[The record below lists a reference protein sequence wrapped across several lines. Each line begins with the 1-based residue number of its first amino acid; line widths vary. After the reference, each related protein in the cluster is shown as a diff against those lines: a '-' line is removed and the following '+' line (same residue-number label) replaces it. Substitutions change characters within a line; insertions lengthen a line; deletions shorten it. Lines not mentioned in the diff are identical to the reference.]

1 MQQQCEGRDD
11 AEDETRQL
19 TGLSRALTRKRA
31 QHRRPRRG
39 HDLERLALFV
49 AVAWRTFGARTAL
62 ICLIIYGAN
71 TFPWFGSNWAGSTL
85 RNDWMVLV
93 GLGACALRVRRFA
106 WGGAALAGAAMI
118 RAFPAMAVF
127 YLAAPLIVF
136 VYEQSRAKR
145 PIDFVRLR
153 EDAKPMLRAL
163 GGAAA
168 CVGILFVLSTLTF
181 GFRHSWVDWAH
192 KITLH
197 STSPNVNHVGL
208 RTLIQF
214 DPSKTI
220 RALSQ
225 TGGDWSLEQSRTFLK
240 RRPLY
245 IIAIAA
251 FTLLSLAAAR
261 GRDLRQ
267 AALIGMMMIPIYFYP
282 SNYYLHYVFVLPL
295 MMDYSEEPAARKR
308 WALVSFVVLA
318 ICVSEYW
325 GFADVGVD
333 ERYAQWSVGV
343 LIGYLVI
350 LVAMARE
357 GWAEAQRETAVTATA
372 PEPLSA
378 TTTSP

>member
-1 MQQQCEGRDD
+1 
-11 AEDETRQL
+11 
-19 TGLSRALTRKRA
+19 
-31 QHRRPRRG
+31 
-39 HDLERLALFV
+39 
-49 AVAWRTFGARTAL
+49 
-62 ICLIIYGAN
+62 
-71 TFPWFGSNWAGSTL
+71 
-85 RNDWMVLV
+85 
-93 GLGACALRVRRFA
+93 
-106 WGGAALAGAAMI
+106 MI
-118 RAFPAMAVF
+118 RAFPAIAVF

-136 VYEQSRAKR
+136 AFDQNRVKR
-145 PIDFVRLR
+145 PLDFTSLR
-153 EDAKPMLRAL
+153 EDAKPLLRAL
-163 GGAAA
+163 AGASA

-181 GFRHSWVDWAH
+181 GFHHSWVDWAH
-192 KITLH
+192 KITMH

-245 IIAIAA
+245 VIAIMA

-282 SNYYLHYVFVLPL
+282 SNYYLHYVFVLPM
-295 MMDYSEEPAARKR
+295 MMDYSEEPVARKR

-343 LIGYLVI
+343 LVGYLVI

-357 GWAEAQRETAVTATA
+357 GWAQAQREGAITVAAA
-372 PEPLSA
+372 EPEALPA